1 MQNGSFRA
9 GMVCATDSVRYF
21 EEHPYEFA
29 AWFKKEF
36 AGIVPDLLS
45 EQELTKQ
52 FIAHQ
57 KIPLKSIKLSKLGYK
72 DNAVLLGDS
81 SHTMTPFHAMGMIT
95 GLEDVRVFF
104 QKFRD
109 PAVAELEYRPGS
121 EKKLPPFCPT
131 GTVAAYTKNRL
142 PDVHT
147 MVDLAHEHYNE
158 LRHGVRSPISRAR
171 KVFDAALGHYV
182 PALDWTTM
190 YARIQFGNDRFS
202 DVVRKEKKQEMI
214 VKGGIYT
221 TAVVAAG
228 TAITTLG
235 SLIMHS

>member
-1 MQNGSFRA
+1 
-9 GMVCATDSVRYF
+9 MVCATDTVRYY

-29 AWFKKEF
+29 EWFKKEF

-45 EQELTKQ
+45 EQELTNQ

-95 GLEDVRVFF
+95 GLEDVRIFF

-109 PAVAELEYRPGS
+109 PAVAQLASQPNG
-121 EKKLPPFCPT
+121 EKTLPPFCPK
-131 GTVAAYTKNRL
+131 GTIAGYTEFRL

-147 MVDLAHEHYNE
+147 MVDLAHEHYAE
-158 LRHGVRSPISRAR
+158 LRHGVRSPIKRAR
-171 KVFDAALGHYV
+171 KVFDAALGRHI

-202 DVVRKEKKQEMI
+202 DVVRKEKKQETI
-214 VKGGIYT
+214 VKAGIYT
-221 TAVVAAG
+221 TAAIVLGTVVTHLG
-228 TAITTLG
+228 TFAL
-235 SLIMHS
+235 LP